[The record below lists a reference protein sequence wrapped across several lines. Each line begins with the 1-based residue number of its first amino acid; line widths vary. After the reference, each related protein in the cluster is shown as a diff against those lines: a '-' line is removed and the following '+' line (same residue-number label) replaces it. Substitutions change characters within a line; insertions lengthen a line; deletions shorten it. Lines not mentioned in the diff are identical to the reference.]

1 MFSEVSFPCRTS
13 LILQLVTDEIN
24 SLIQIGDLSGR
35 HYFPRWEF
43 LNAYSGCMVGNP
55 AIAVIT
61 DAYVKGIRGFDAR
74 KAAEYCENSMK
85 KFGNGEQGFVSGNL
99 SETLEY
105 AYFDWCTGKLWESL
119 GDQDKAQAYYRKG
132 QAYRNVWNP
141 EVRWFQARQ
150 SKDRWLNWQGKTV
163 GGQGVSRVIRFSKV
177 GLCLTISRV

>member
-1 MFSEVSFPCRTS
+1 MWMEITLVPMDRSIRQNDFVYRTIFSGWDVFRSQFPLQN
-13 LILQLVTDEIN
+13 LINPQLVTDEIN

-74 KAAEYCENSMK
+74 KAAEYCENSRK

-99 SETLEY
+99 SEILEY

-119 GDQDKAQAYYRKG
+119 GR
-132 QAYRNVWNP
+132 P
-141 EVRWFQARQ
+141 
-150 SKDRWLNWQGKTV
+150 
-163 GGQGVSRVIRFSKV
+163 
-177 GLCLTISRV
+177 

>member
-1 MFSEVSFPCRTS
+1 MIDPRCYSDVDGNYVGADGQIHQAKDFVYRTIFSGWDVFRSQFPLQN
-13 LILQLVTDEIN
+13 LINPQLVTDEIN

-105 AYFDWCTGKLWESL
+105 AYFDWCTGKLWE
-119 GDQDKAQAYYRKG
+119 R
-132 QAYRNVWNP
+132 
-141 EVRWFQARQ
+141 
-150 SKDRWLNWQGKTV
+150 
-163 GGQGVSRVIRFSKV
+163 
-177 GLCLTISRV
+177 